1 MGLPT
6 LTFQIINP
14 GSAARRAATDQVPI
28 YFGVAESGDLAT
40 IKTWGNPAEAA
51 AHYTRGHLLD
61 QIRHAFACGAKEVHS
76 GRLNAAVAGS
86 LGTQVATG
94 SPDMT
99 LTLGGTYSSRYRI
112 KVEILT
118 AGGEGEATFRYAL
131 DFFEITN
138 VDPTWSEAVLIPAAA
153 AYTIPGTAITLTF
166 DDTGG
171 DAVVGDAWVQD
182 VYPGHYSATEVAAL
196 ADVVRGDQC
205 PPAATVLVFCGEPP
219 PGVSNAGAATAN
231 TIIVAVN
238 SLIASL
244 FATADFFGAMV
255 GCSEAS
261 AASVITATADT
272 VATVPLVSAGYSRAF
287 ATNPVAQPGRAIMSL
302 PECEAVMG
310 ARIAGSLISSDPAR
324 TASGALPR
332 IIATNYDARLQGGT
346 LEAARISTLRTYQ
359 KRLSPGVFVARQR
372 LLDSPVG
379 NFYSWQDAALMIAA
393 LRAVHPVAWLMIA
406 DGFRANADGTMDEI
420 EAVAV
425 DSAATRALG
434 AVLLQPTNARGVQ
447 GHVTDAIA
455 VASRTTVLP
464 SVRVDI
470 TISRLGYA
478 EDITFAL
485 QYGGGV

>member
-1 MGLPT
+1 MTLPA

-28 YFGVAESGDLAT
+28 YFGVAEAGDLAT

-61 QIRHAFACGAKEVHS
+61 VIRHAFACGAKEVHS
-76 GRLNAAVAGS
+76 CRLTAAVAGS
-86 LGTQVATG
+86 TGTQVEEG
-94 SPDMT
+94 SPDGT
-99 LTLGGTYSSRYRI
+99 CTIGGTLSSRVKVR
-112 KVEILT
+112 VEIDG
-118 AGGEGEATFRYAL
+118 AGGEGEATFRFAL
-131 DFFEITN
+131 DYFGITN
-138 VDPTWSEAVLIPAAA
+138 VDPTWSESILVPAAS

-166 DDTGG
+166 DDTAG
-171 DAVVGDAWVQD
+171 DFVVGDTFTQD
-182 VYPGHYSATEVAAL
+182 VYPGHYGATEIAAC
-196 ADVVRGDQC
+196 ADLVRGDQC
-205 PPAATVLVFCGEPP
+205 PPAATVLVFTGEPP
-219 PGVSNAGAATAN
+219 PGVDNAGAATAN
-231 TIIVAVN
+231 TNIAAIN
-238 SLIASL
+238 SLVASL
-244 FATADFFGAMV
+244 FSTADFFGAMA

-261 AASVITATADT
+261 AASVITATAST
-272 VATVPLVSAGYSRAF
+272 VATVPLVSAGYGRAY
-287 ATNPVAQPGRAIMSL
+287 ASNPQAQIGRAIMSL
-302 PECEAVMG
+302 PEAEAVMG
-310 ARIAGSLISSDPAR
+310 SRIAGSLISSDPAR

-332 IIATNYDARLQGGT
+332 IIATNYDARLQGGS
-346 LEAARISTLRTYQ
+346 LEANRISTLRTYQ

-372 LLDSPVG
+372 VLDAPTG
-379 NFYSWQDAALMIAA
+379 NFYSWQDIALMVAA

-470 TISRLGYA
+470 SISRLGYA
-478 EDITFAL
+478 EAITFAL